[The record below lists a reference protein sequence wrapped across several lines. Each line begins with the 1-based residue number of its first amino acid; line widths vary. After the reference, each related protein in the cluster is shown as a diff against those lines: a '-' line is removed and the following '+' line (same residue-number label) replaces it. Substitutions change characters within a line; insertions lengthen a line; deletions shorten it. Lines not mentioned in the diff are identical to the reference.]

1 MNWIR
6 ALQMFADSEEDYNRL
21 LDSFIK
27 YNECPRCEN
36 GEIKSEQNYCQICGF
51 EVRELNE
58 IKYKEEQ

>member
-27 YNECPRCEN
+27 YNECPRCKN
-36 GEIKSEQNYCQICGF
+36 TEIERNNNYCKICGF
-51 EVRELNE
+51 QIKELNNA
-58 IKYKEEQ
+58 KYKE